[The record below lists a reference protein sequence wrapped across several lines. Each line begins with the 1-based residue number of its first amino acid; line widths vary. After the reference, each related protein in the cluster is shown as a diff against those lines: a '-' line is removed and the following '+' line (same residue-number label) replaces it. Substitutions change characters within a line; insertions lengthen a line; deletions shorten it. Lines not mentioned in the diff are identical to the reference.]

1 MNKNH
6 TATPANV
13 LDAHNALIL
22 NGLSALAEEDVVSTY
37 GAYMYAYGEHPHGR
51 TLLIRALR
59 KVVANV
65 APWVIVR
72 DIGVS
77 LEVSLANVPEG
88 EQVIPAELASFL
100 IALTPYAPMPDKAPT
115 VLIEDQRKELYSA
128 SMLLDGTIM
137 VTPMSM
143 GKVVDQFTAA
153 NMDAVFTTITENT
166 IVARKPSFLSRLFGR
181 N

>member
-1 MNKNH
+1 MNTNH

-13 LDAHNALIL
+13 LDAHNALTL
-22 NGLSALAEEDVVSTY
+22 RGLSALTDEAVISTY
-37 GAYMYAYGEHPHGR
+37 GEYMYTYGGHPHALA
-51 TLLIRALR
+51 LLIRALR
-59 KVVANV
+59 KAVTNV

-72 DIGVS
+72 STGVS
-77 LEVSLANVPEG
+77 LEVSLANAPEG
-88 EQVIPAELASFL
+88 EKVIPAELASFL

-128 SMLLDGTIM
+128 SILLDGTIM

-143 GKVVDQFTAA
+143 GKVVDQFTAD
-153 NMDAVFTTITENT
+153 NMDAVFTTISKNATA
-166 IVARKPSFLSRLFGR
+166 VRKSSFFHRILGR

>member
-1 MNKNH
+1 MNTNH

-13 LDAHNALIL
+13 LDAHNALAMS
-22 NGLSALAEEDVVSTY
+22 GLTALTEEAVVSTF
-37 GAYMYAYGEHPHGR
+37 GKYMYAYGEHPHAR
-51 TLLIRALR
+51 ALLIRALR
-59 KVVANV
+59 KAVTNV

-72 DIGVS
+72 NTGVS
-77 LEVSLANVPEG
+77 LEVSLANTPEG
-88 EQVIPAELASFL
+88 EQVIPAELTSFL
-100 IALTPYAPMPDKAPT
+100 IALTPYAPMPDKAPSI
-115 VLIEDQRKELYSA
+115 LIEDQRKNLYSA

-166 IVARKPSFLSRLFGR
+166 IVARNPSFLSRLFGR

>member
-1 MNKNH
+1 MNTNH
-6 TATPANV
+6 AATPTNV

-22 NGLSALAEEDVVSTY
+22 RGLSALTDEAVISTY
-37 GAYMYAYGEHPHGR
+37 GAYMYVYGEHPHGR

-59 KVVANV
+59 KAVANV

-100 IALTPYAPMPDKAPT
+100 IAVTPYAPMPDKAPT

-128 SMLLDGTIM
+128 SILLDGTIM
-137 VTPMSM
+137 VTRMSM
-143 GKVVDQFTAA
+143 GKVVDPFTAD
-153 NMDAVFTTITENT
+153 NMDAVFATISENAT
-166 IVARKPSFLSRLFGR
+166 AVRKSSFLSRLFGR